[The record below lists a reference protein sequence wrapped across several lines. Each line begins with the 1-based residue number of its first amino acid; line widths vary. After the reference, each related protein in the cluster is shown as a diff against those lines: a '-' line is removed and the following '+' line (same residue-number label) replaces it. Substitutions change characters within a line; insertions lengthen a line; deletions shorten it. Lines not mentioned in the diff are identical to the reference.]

1 MSRFLNALFFD
12 YYLTD
17 SVSRNIAWD
26 EEKSNCYSG
35 GRNWQYLRFYLIEA
49 NSSIEYFNDN
59 DETVLQGE
67 TQYKHAE

>member
-1 MSRFLNALFFD
+1 MCGF
-12 YYLTD
+12 
-17 SVSRNIAWD
+17 SVNTSEQFTVWFPCYEGV
-26 EEKSNCYSG
+26 EEGDLVVILSFYG
-35 GRNWQYLRFYLIEA
+35 EADGRVFEA

>member
-1 MSRFLNALFFD
+1 MYVGVVISLLGKW
-12 YYLTD
+12 
-17 SVSRNIAWD
+17 V
-26 EEKSNCYSG
+26 
-35 GRNWQYLRFYLIEA
+35 IEA

>member
-1 MSRFLNALFFD
+1 MP
-12 YYLTD
+12 
-17 SVSRNIAWD
+17 
-26 EEKSNCYSG
+26 EKISG
-35 GRNWQYLRFYLIEA
+35 ITFYLLEDSQSLNEA

>member
-1 MSRFLNALFFD
+1 M
-12 YYLTD
+12 Y
-17 SVSRNIAWD
+17 
-26 EEKSNCYSG
+26 
-35 GRNWQYLRFYLIEA
+35 EA

>member
-1 MSRFLNALFFD
+1 MLSSSGWSLTDLEEANLSQFLNMNGTNMAPT
-12 YYLTD
+12 LTVCNQ
-17 SVSRNIAWD
+17 S
-26 EEKSNCYSG
+26 
-35 GRNWQYLRFYLIEA
+35 EA

>member
-1 MSRFLNALFFD
+1 MQGTLQGGCWCLLGTCTHHNYIFKQ
-12 YYLTD
+12 Y
-17 SVSRNIAWD
+17 SVATHV
-26 EEKSNCYSG
+26 K
-35 GRNWQYLRFYLIEA
+35 LEA

>member
-1 MSRFLNALFFD
+1 MVTDILNATLW
-12 YYLTD
+12 L
-17 SVSRNIAWD
+17 S
-26 EEKSNCYSG
+26 EKVVIIN
-35 GRNWQYLRFYLIEA
+35 EA

>member
-1 MSRFLNALFFD
+1 MWF
-12 YYLTD
+12 
-17 SVSRNIAWD
+17 
-26 EEKSNCYSG
+26 
-35 GRNWQYLRFYLIEA
+35 EA